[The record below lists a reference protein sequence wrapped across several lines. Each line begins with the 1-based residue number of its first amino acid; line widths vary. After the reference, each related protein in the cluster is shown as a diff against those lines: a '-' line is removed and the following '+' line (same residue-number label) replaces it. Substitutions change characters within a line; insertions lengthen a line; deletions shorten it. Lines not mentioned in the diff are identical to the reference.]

1 MTVSADRIVLCWLTG
16 HRNCQGSDKTN
27 SANPR
32 VWIGGTT
39 INKAAVT
46 HVTGTVVRKGKLKC
60 LDLINQKIRTN
71 TIKGPRNFILTA
83 VWQTIDRKETRAG
96 RPPKTEERERHL
108 VWCESLLRVGGYR
121 HIHCPTKR
129 AIHLPHVNTP
139 TTHYLFSKIRVR
151 VPTISVIP

>member
-1 MTVSADRIVLCWLTG
+1 MKSISEKIAQIKGVFMTVSADRIVLCWLTG

-60 LDLINQKIRTN
+60 LDLIN
-71 TIKGPRNFILTA
+71 
-83 VWQTIDRKETRAG
+83 
-96 RPPKTEERERHL
+96 
-108 VWCESLLRVGGYR
+108 
-121 HIHCPTKR
+121 
-129 AIHLPHVNTP
+129 
-139 TTHYLFSKIRVR
+139 
-151 VPTISVIP
+151 